1 MQAWDPA
8 LKKHTVKF
16 NLVNCVNFKN
26 VGSAGE
32 DGLTLRVGT
41 TCTWNWVPRSVV
53 GLEYSLWGLGEY
65 DLN

>member
-41 TCTWNWVPRSVV
+41 TCTWN
-53 GLEYSLWGLGEY
+53 
-65 DLN
+65 